1 METPPEPLKTMNH
14 QTLKYRLFQFK
25 RLLVQ
30 QERQVKF
37 CFDHRLQWRSGNT
50 KMRLQNIMPRIFLS
64 AALSGWLIA
73 AATAHGQQIKTA
85 GSAEWDKLVD
95 AARKEGKVTVSLPA
109 SAEMKKQVEEQFK
122 KRYAIEV
129 ETFTARGSAAVRR
142 MADEFKAGV
151 RHFDLHVGGSSS
163 IVSGMLDEGIL
174 DPLEP
179 WLVLPEVKDPKQ
191 WWGGHLWVDNAKRF
205 VYTFQ
210 AYLSEIIWYNSE
222 LVKPSEIRSWDDF
235 LNPKWKGKIGYLDPR
250 TPGAGDSTWSYIWQV
265 KGEEYLK
272 KLVAQDLALGRDQR
286 LLAESLARG
295 RVAIMIGLSYYSYL
309 PFLKAGLPI
318 KTLPK
323 LKEGNYGTGGSGNL
337 AIIKAPAHP
346 NATKVFVNW
355 LLGRE
360 GQEIVSRALGQ
371 ATRRLDVD
379 TSWLKEA
386 GTIAAKDVMSVN
398 DYLQIENQSEEKLD
412 KVREPATKVA
422 HALLK

>member
-1 METPPEPLKTMNH
+1 MKSSQKGVHSVRHFCLCH
-14 QTLKYRLFQFK
+14 GD

-30 QERQVKF
+30 MMNAR
-37 CFDHRLQWRSGNT
+37 
-50 KMRLQNIMPRIFLS
+50 NILS
-64 AALSGWLIA
+64 VGLFWVLMLA
-73 AATAHGQQIKTA
+73 AAANGQQDKAA
-85 GSAEWDKLVD
+85 GAVEWDKLVD
-95 AARKEGKVTVSLPA
+95 AAKKEAKVTVSLPA

-122 KRYAIEV
+122 KRYGIEV
-129 ETFTARGSAAVRR
+129 ETFTARGSSAVRR

-151 RHFDLHVGGSSS
+151 RHFDLHIGGSSS

-174 DPLEP
+174 DPIEP
-179 WLVLPEVKDPKQ
+179 WLALPEVKDPKQ

-210 AYLSEIIWYNSE
+210 AYLSEVIWYNTE
-222 LVKPSEIRSWDDF
+222 LVKPAEIRSFDDF

-250 TPGAGDSTWSYIWQV
+250 TPGAGDSTWAFMWKV

-272 KLVAQDLALGRDQR
+272 KLVAQDLFLGRDQR
-286 LLAESLARG
+286 VLAESLAKG
-295 RVAIMIGLSYYSYL
+295 RVAVMIGLSYYSYL
-309 PFLKAGLPI
+309 PFLKAALPI
-318 KTLPK
+318 KTLPR

-346 NATKVFVNW
+346 NSTKVFVNW

-379 TSWLKEA
+379 TRFLRES
-386 GTIAAKDVMSVN
+386 GTIAAKDVMPVN
-398 DYLQIENQSEEKLD
+398 DFLQIENQSEEKLD
-412 KVREPATKVA
+412 KVREPAAKFA

>member
-1 METPPEPLKTMNH
+1 MRHFSLCNGD
-14 QTLKYRLFQFK
+14 

-30 QERQVKF
+30 MMNAR
-37 CFDHRLQWRSGNT
+37 
-50 KMRLQNIMPRIFLS
+50 NILS
-64 AALSGWLIA
+64 VGLFWVLMLAPAAN
-73 AATAHGQQIKTA
+73 GQQDKAA
-85 GSAEWDKLVD
+85 GAVEWDKLVD
-95 AARKEGKVTVSLPA
+95 AAKKEGKVTVSLPA

-122 KRYAIEV
+122 KRYGIEV
-129 ETFTARGSAAVRR
+129 ETFTARGSSAVRR

-151 RHFDLHVGGSSS
+151 RHFDLHIGGSSS
-163 IVSGMLDEGIL
+163 IVSGMLGEGIL
-174 DPLEP
+174 DPIEP
-179 WLVLPEVKDPKQ
+179 WLMLPGVKDPKQ

-210 AYLSEIIWYNSE
+210 AYLSEVIWYNTD
-222 LVKPSEIRSWDDF
+222 LIKPNEIRSLDDF

-250 TPGAGDSTWSYIWQV
+250 TPGAGDSTWSFLWQI

-272 KLVAQDLALGRDQR
+272 KLVAQDLFLGRDQR
-286 LLAESLARG
+286 VLAESLARG
-295 RVAIMIGLSYYSYL
+295 RVAVMIGNSYYSYL

-318 KTLPK
+318 KTLPR

-346 NATKVFVNW
+346 NSTKVFVNW

-379 TSWLKEA
+379 TRFLRES
-386 GTIAAKDVMSVN
+386 GTIAAKDVMSLN

-412 KVREPATKVA
+412 KVREPAAKFA
-422 HALLK
+422 HAILK

>member
-1 METPPEPLKTMNH
+1 LPIQIIIARNFSSIG
-14 QTLKYRLFQFK
+14 LFW
-25 RLLVQ
+25 LL
-30 QERQVKF
+30 
-37 CFDHRLQWRSGNT
+37 
-50 KMRLQNIMPRIFLS
+50 IFAS
-64 AALSGWLIA
+64 AANGRQDKA
-73 AATAHGQQIKTA
+73 A

-95 AARKEGKVTVSLPA
+95 AAKKEGKVTVSLPA

-122 KRYAIEV
+122 KRYGIEV
-129 ETFTARGSAAVRR
+129 ETFTARGSSAVRR

-174 DPLEP
+174 DPIEP
-179 WLVLPEVKDPKQ
+179 WLALPEVKDPKQ

-210 AYLSEIIWYNSE
+210 AYLSEIIWYNTD
-222 LVKPSEIRSWDDF
+222 LIKPNEIRSYDDF
-235 LNPKWKGKIGYLDPR
+235 LNPKWKGRIGYLDPR
-250 TPGAGDSTWSYIWQV
+250 TPGAGDSTWSFIWRV

-272 KLVAQDLALGRDQR
+272 KLVAQDLFLGRDQR
-286 LLAESLARG
+286 VLAESLARG
-295 RVAIMIGLSYYSYL
+295 RVAVMIGLSYYSYL
-309 PFLKAGLPI
+309 PFIKAGLPI
-318 KTLPK
+318 KTLPR

-337 AIIKAPAHP
+337 AVIKAPAHP
-346 NATKVFVNW
+346 NSTKVFVNW

-379 TSWLKEA
+379 TRFLRES

-398 DYLQIENQSEEKLD
+398 DFLQIENQSEEKLD
-412 KVREPATKVA
+412 KVREPAAKFA
-422 HALLK
+422 HTLLK

>member
-1 METPPEPLKTMNH
+1 
-14 QTLKYRLFQFK
+14 
-25 RLLVQ
+25 
-30 QERQVKF
+30 
-37 CFDHRLQWRSGNT
+37 
-50 KMRLQNIMPRIFLS
+50 MPMVIAIFLWFVGLVCGLVLAP
-64 AALSGWLIA
+64 AAN
-73 AATAHGQQIKTA
+73 GQQDKTA
-85 GSAEWDKLVD
+85 GAVEWNNLVD
-95 AARKEGKVTVSLPA
+95 AAKKEGKVTVSLPA

-122 KRYAIEV
+122 KRYGVEV
-129 ETFTARGSAAVRR
+129 ETFTARGSSAVRR
-142 MADEFKAGV
+142 MAYEFKAGV
-151 RHFDLHVGGSSS
+151 RSFDLHIGGSSS

-174 DPLEP
+174 DPIEP

-210 AYLSEIIWYNSE
+210 AYLSEVIWYNTE
-222 LVKPSEIRSWDDF
+222 LVKPAEIRSLDDF

-250 TPGAGDSTWSYIWQV
+250 TPGAGDSTWSFLWQV
-265 KGEEYLK
+265 KGEQYLK
-272 KLVAQDLALGRDQR
+272 KLVAQDLFLGRDQR
-286 LLAESLARG
+286 VLAESLARG
-295 RVAIMIGLSYYSYL
+295 RVAVMIGNSYYSYL

-318 KTLPK
+318 KTLPR

-337 AIIKAPAHP
+337 AIIKGPAHP
-346 NATKVFVNW
+346 NSTKVFVNW

-379 TSWLKEA
+379 TRFLKES

-412 KVREPATKVA
+412 KIREPAAKFA
-422 HALLK
+422 HAILK

>member
-1 METPPEPLKTMNH
+1 LP
-14 QTLKYRLFQFK
+14 
-25 RLLVQ
+25 
-30 QERQVKF
+30 VKIIIA
-37 CFDHRLQWRSGNT
+37 RN
-50 KMRLQNIMPRIFLS
+50 FLS
-64 AALSGWLIA
+64 VGLFWVLLFAPAVY
-73 AATAHGQQIKTA
+73 GQQSKAA

-95 AARKEGKVTVSLPA
+95 AAKKEGKVTVSLPA
-109 SAEMKKQVEEQFK
+109 SAEMKKQIEEQFK
-122 KRYAIEV
+122 KRYGIEV
-129 ETFTARGSAAVRR
+129 ETFTARGSAGVRR

-151 RHFDLHVGGSSS
+151 RHFDLHIGGSSS

-174 DPLEP
+174 DPIEP
-179 WLVLPEVKDPKQ
+179 WLALPEVKDPKE

-205 VYTFQ
+205 IYTFQ
-210 AYLSEIIWYNSE
+210 AYLSEVIWYNTD
-222 LVKPSEIRSWDDF
+222 LIKPSEIRSLDDF

-250 TPGAGDSTWSYIWQV
+250 TPGAGDSTWAFMWKV

-272 KLVAQDLALGRDQR
+272 KLVAQDLYLGRDQR
-286 LLAESLARG
+286 LLADNLAKG
-295 RVAIMIGLSYYSYL
+295 RIAVMIGNSYYSYL

-318 KTLPK
+318 KALPT

-346 NATKVFVNW
+346 NSTKVFVNW

-379 TSWLKEA
+379 TRFLRES

-398 DYLQIENQSEEKLD
+398 DFLQIENQSEEKLD
-412 KVREPATKVA
+412 KVREPAAKFA